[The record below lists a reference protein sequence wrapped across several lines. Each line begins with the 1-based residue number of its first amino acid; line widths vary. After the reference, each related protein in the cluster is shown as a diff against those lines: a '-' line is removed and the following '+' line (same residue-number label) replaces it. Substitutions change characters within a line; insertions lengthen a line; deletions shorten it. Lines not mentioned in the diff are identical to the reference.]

1 MAQDP
6 MSAPPAAAAARPAG
20 SPAALAAPPTSAE
33 PKPKSE
39 TRDTLSFLVKLVI
52 IVVLFRSLIFS
63 PFSIPSESMVPQLLI
78 GDYLFISKWNYGY
91 SRYSLPFSPNLFSG
105 RIFEHLPDRGDVV
118 VFKAPPFQRQDYIKR
133 VIGLP
138 GDTVQM
144 VHGQVILNGQ
154 PVPKVRIADYVLP
167 LTPNYGRDQCSPV
180 LVRVENGQEVCR
192 VPQFRETLPDGRQYT
207 VLDRGE
213 FPDRDEYPLHVVP
226 AGHVFLMGDNR
237 DDSGDSR
244 FEAQDNGP
252 IGMVPIENLE
262 GRAVVT
268 FWSTDGS
275 AEWLL
280 PWTWFT
286 AARWSR
292 IGRGF

>member
-1 MAQDP
+1 MAEDP
-6 MSAPPAAAAARPAG
+6 MPAPPAAAAAARPAG
-20 SPAALAAPPTSAE
+20 PPVTTTDIPPAR
-33 PKPKSE
+33 KPKSE
-39 TRDTLSFLVKLVI
+39 TSDTLSFLVKLVV

-105 RIFEHLPDRGDVV
+105 RIFGSLPARGDVV

-144 VHGQVILNGQ
+144 IHGQVILNGR
-154 PVPKVRIADYVLP
+154 PIPKVRIEDFVLP
-167 LTPNYGRDQCSPV
+167 LTPNYGRDQCSAP
-180 LVRVENGQEVCR
+180 LVRVENGREVCR
-192 VPQFRETLPDGRQYT
+192 VPQFRETLPDGRTYN

-226 AGHVFLMGDNR
+226 AGHIFLMGDNR

-244 FEAQDNGP
+244 FEAADNGP
-252 IGMVPIENLE
+252 IGMVPVENLE

-292 IGRGF
+292 LGRGF